1 MKTIDKT
8 LRILSTLSAL
18 VLIILL
24 SNLVAQSQS
33 TKPPESEIRSIPDT
47 TKKSPPV
54 KRATNKSSNDPIFL
68 VVEHPPQFPG
78 GLVAMKKYILQNLI
92 NPNTTPKLT
101 GKVFVAFV
109 VNADGSLQDIEIK
122 KGLSQAYNE
131 EALRIVNLMPK
142 WQPGIQSGRAMRVRY
157 LLPIEFQ

>member
-1 MKTIDKT
+1 MKTIGKT
-8 LRILSTLSAL
+8 LRILNTLSAL
-18 VLIILL
+18 LLLL
-24 SNLVAQSQS
+24 SSANLAAQSQS
-33 TKPPESEIRSIPDT
+33 IKPPESEIKSIPDT

-54 KRATNKSSNDPIFL
+54 KRATHKSSYDAIFL

-78 GLVAMKKYILQNLI
+78 GLVAMKKYIIQNLI
-92 NPNTTPKLT
+92 NPETTPKLT

-109 VNADGSLQDIEIK
+109 VNANGSLQDIEIK

-131 EALRIVNLMPK
+131 EALRIVNLMPT
-142 WQPGIQSGRAMRVRY
+142 WQPGMQSGRAVRVKY